1 MPNWGEWAPSADGA
15 PVTVE
20 RDPARD
26 AARTELLNPAYHHHD
41 PSLLERIRDWLLEQ
55 VAKALG
61 TVGIPTGGMTSTVL
75 FLVVAAVLAAVLWW
89 RFGAPRRAGRTAAQL
104 FDRTDGPTTAAAHRA
119 AAAAHAAAGAWDD
132 AVREQLRAL
141 IRGLEERTLLDV
153 RPGRT
158 ADEAAAEAGRVL
170 PDHAEA
176 LRRAARTFD
185 DVVYGEHAADQA
197 AYLSLLDL
205 DRAVGTARPTLT
217 GAAG

>member
-1 MPNWGEWAPSADGA
+1 MPNWGETVPFDGA

-26 AARTELLNPAYHHHD
+26 AARAELLNPAYHRHD
-41 PSLLERIRDWLLEQ
+41 PSLLERIRTWIFDQLDQ
-55 VAKALG
+55 AFGA
-61 TVGIPTGGMTSTVL
+61 VGLPGGGMTTAAL
-75 FLVVAAVLAAVLWW
+75 FLLVAALLAAALWW
-89 RFGAPRRAGRTAAQL
+89 RFGRLGRTARTAATL
-104 FDRTDGPTTAAAHRA
+104 FDSTGPATAADHRT

-170 PDHAEA
+170 PEHADA

-185 DVVYGEHAADQA
+185 DVVYGEHAADRA
-197 AYLSLLDL
+197 AYHSLLELDL
-205 DRAVGTARPTLT
+205 AVGTARPTLT